1 MSKAET
7 VADAI
12 TRIVKQNELLT
23 YAAEL
28 LKTFGS
34 LENAVT
40 EKERQVEQ
48 IKASYE
54 QLKNEHDAFETA
66 LIEAKSSALAE
77 LNEAKQEAKDVV
89 AKAKA
94 KAKDLDEQAD
104 EIYKA
109 RVDEANNAALNQVSE
124 HESRLKG
131 LREVILEKEAHI
143 ASLDTAIVEAT
154 KEVDTL
160 EKKLEK
166 VRENIA
172 KLAAA

>member
-54 QLKNEHDAFETA
+54 QLKTEHDAFETA

-77 LNEAKQEAKDVV
+77 LNAAKQEAKDVV

-104 EIYKA
+104 EIYRA
-109 RVDEANNAALNQVSE
+109 RVDEANSAALNQVSE